1 MPILI
6 IFTYS
11 GLVFR
16 FPSFDLPLLRFR
28 VQGDSV
34 SNAQIS
40 LTLSLGIQISRP
52 IVSIPP
58 NSINHPITAAKI
70 ATELSH
76 YLGRP
81 ITRGGGEVHGVRL
94 QPPTGP
100 KVPHFDTQYPS

>member
-58 NSINHPITAAKI
+58 NSINHPITAAKMW
-70 ATELSH
+70 H

-81 ITRGGGEVHGVRL
+81 ITRGGGGVHGVRL
-94 QPPTGP
+94 
-100 KVPHFDTQYPS
+100 